1 MSNNASHD
9 YDVIILGAGAAGLL
23 CAITAANRGRRVLVL
38 EKANKIGKK
47 IIKFMPNSNKM
58 LNNIKPRYLI
68 LDGWCANTIGIK
80 NKKMLPQKAQKFIK
94 VIENI
99 LNIPINFLSNGPD
112 RNDIINLKKIT

>member
-1 MSNNASHD
+1 MKNKKFKKISKNIYEVENVFPKKVA
-9 YDVIILGAGAAGLL
+9 
-23 CAITAANRGRRVLVL
+23 
-38 EKANKIGKK
+38 EKIFSKFKKIKICYEYKIGKK

-68 LDGWCANTIGIK
+68 LDGWCVNTIGIK